1 MKILHVLRGPAL
13 SLACIGLLLP
23 HAAFGAPPV
32 AVPPAAEGQPSV
44 GPAPAVADVALH
56 AGGMLLGQ
64 VVDQQGLPVANTV
77 VRLRQRDRVVA
88 EIQTD
93 DVGGFSA
100 TGLRGGIYQITS
112 ERGVGSFRAWA
123 HQTAPPTAHQLAL
136 LVEDDQVVRGQ
147 FGWLPFSNTT
157 VSAAEWI
164 AITLGAAG
172 LIVGT
177 IALTQVDDD
186 AS

>member
-1 MKILHVLRGPAL
+1 MIMHFMRCKTICLLVITA
-13 SLACIGLLLP
+13 LLP
-23 HAAFGAPPV
+23 QFALAATPQVNNAEK
-32 AVPPAAEGQPSV
+32 AAIT
-44 GPAPAVADVALH
+44 DIALH
-56 AGGMLLGQ
+56 DGGILVGRVLDRNGESMTRQKISVRQNARLIAETMTDKNGQ
-64 VVDQQGLPVANTV
+64 FIIND
-77 VRLRQRDRVVA
+77 
-88 EIQTD
+88 
-93 DVGGFSA
+93 
-100 TGLRGGIYQITS
+100 LRGGIYQITS

-147 FGWLPFSNTT
+147 FGWLPFPNTT

>member
-1 MKILHVLRGPAL
+1 MTRQKISVRQNAL
-13 SLACIGLLLP
+13 LI
-23 HAAFGAPPV
+23 
-32 AVPPAAEGQPSV
+32 AETMTDKNGQFIIN
-44 GPAPAVADVALH
+44 D
-56 AGGMLLGQ
+56 
-64 VVDQQGLPVANTV
+64 
-77 VRLRQRDRVVA
+77 
-88 EIQTD
+88 
-93 DVGGFSA
+93 
-100 TGLRGGIYQITS
+100 LRGGIYQITS

-172 LIVGT
+172 LVVGT

>member
-1 MKILHVLRGPAL
+1 MIMHFMRCKTICF
-13 SLACIGLLLP
+13 LAITALLP
-23 HAAFGAPPV
+23 QFALAATPQVNNAEK
-32 AVPPAAEGQPSV
+32 AAIT
-44 GPAPAVADVALH
+44 DIALH
-56 AGGMLLGQ
+56 DGGILVGRVLDRNGESLVRQKISVRQNADLIAETVTDKNGQ
-64 VVDQQGLPVANTV
+64 FIID
-77 VRLRQRDRVVA
+77 
-88 EIQTD
+88 
-93 DVGGFSA
+93 
-100 TGLRGGIYQITS
+100 GLRGGIYQIAS

-147 FGWLPFSNTT
+147 FGWLPFPSTK

-177 IALTQVDDD
+177 IALTQEDSD